1 MLWICF
7 PLFLAELITILKIY
21 ALVFILPIHVFML
34 LLYMEPRVIHR
45 IISPILLLY
54 IHDNLLYASFCRLLL
69 FFFFQ
74 VGIALFHFHQC
85 IVFHCVSILLF
96 NSHLEKHVTNNTVI
110 NILGCFPLGNMLKFL
125 KDIHPEAIVQS
136 SYKALTLLDTP
147 R

>member
-1 MLWICF
+1 MPQYLSFPFMFLCF
-7 PLFLAELITILKIY
+7 YYIWNHELYTGSFPPSYYFIYMITY
-21 ALVFILPIHVFML
+21 SMHHSAG
-34 LLYMEPRVIHR
+34 
-45 IISPILLLY
+45 
-54 IHDNLLYASFCRLLL
+54 CCC
-69 FFFFQ
+69 FFFQ